1 MQDIFLEI
9 PILLISLFSLP
20 IVLNDIYMQYKGNSV
35 VCTKKTLFIMQFI
48 SSSFWITL
56 GIMNK
61 QWFMLLSS
69 TNNIIQTMS
78 IIYYVSRI
86 REQRENMLQVHA

>member
-20 IVLNDIYMQYKGNSV
+20 IVLNDIYMQYKDKSV